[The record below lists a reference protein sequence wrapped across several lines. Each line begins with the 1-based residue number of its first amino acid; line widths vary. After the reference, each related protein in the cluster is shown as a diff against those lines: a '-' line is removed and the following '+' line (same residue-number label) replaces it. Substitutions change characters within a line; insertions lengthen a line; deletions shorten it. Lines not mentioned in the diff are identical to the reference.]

1 MPEKNLVPVSVNL
14 SRHDLE
20 LPDLHEKINSMMD
33 SFGLDHWL
41 LRIEITESA
50 LINNE
55 KIIQDHIRRFHQ
67 GGYQV
72 WLDDFGSGYSSL
84 NAVQNFDFDVLKID
98 MQFLRHQNAKTPAIL
113 TDIVD
118 MAKRTGMLVLSEGV
132 ETMKQYDFLR
142 EIGCVLAQ
150 GFYFTKPLPLDQCLS
165 VMKEKGY
172 HHETR
177 ADHEFY
183 ERIGRINVLHPFYSV
198 ITGNEKDTGS
208 PAPTAIHVVEGGKL
222 TSIYMN
228 QACQRWLNMA
238 QLENVEKSND
248 DTNSRENSNSLRIW
262 ECLNRISDI
271 GESAHAD
278 YVTPGFTWKMQYTMI
293 AKDGPRK
300 AYVTT
305 SVNPEYA
312 FMSTD
317 SGGDVGDN
325 PITKNN
331 IWAAFM
337 ESESAFFY
345 WKDSSRR
352 FLGANRAFL
361 NFYQIDL
368 SNLIGK
374 TFEEAI
380 GGSMAADLAEKEQ
393 KILETGITIRDS
405 ISVTLAGGC
414 EHQIMTSMA
423 PIYHEGKIVG
433 LTGQSMDITMVA
445 EERKSLE
452 QEILKDP
459 LTGIPNRRGFNR
471 FMDQLSSDA
480 AIKEAYIVNADIN
493 KFKSFNDR
501 YGHAV
506 GDILLKSFAE
516 EAVAFVGDK
525 GTVSRNGG
533 DEFQFFFPN
542 PASGFSSR
550 LQEFF
555 NRDHEFRAG
564 SILYRYSI
572 SGGVA
577 IYPDMSR
584 DVQELYDKADIA
596 LYHAKLDPHHNIA
609 LYNELMKE
617 ESREGMGLTFSD
629 LAAGEPASV
638 LIYRFDETEEIL
650 YANEN
655 CLKLFGCEDMRE
667 FMKLTGRS
675 FRTLIHPDDR
685 ETTEKDISLQQANPD
700 NDGYDFIIFRILTRD
715 GKEKEIMDIGR
726 KIHDPYYGDLFY
738 VLLWDNKELLR
749 MFRRPHYDT
758 VQQLGGGSSDASY
771 NDRHSDYDIGE
782 LTDFLQMLPGGM
794 HRCYLSSPG
803 HLEWCSPSLIR
814 MLGYEEDEFHD
825 LVGSIYV
832 KIMAKEDWGSFVE
845 LGRRLSV
852 KPGVGS
858 CFYHLIKKDG
868 THIPCIEVM
877 QSAMGPDG
885 IMYGY
890 ANVMDISTILRDVP
904 LSQVAK

>member
-1 MPEKNLVPVSVNL
+1 
-14 SRHDLE
+14 
-20 LPDLHEKINSMMD
+20 
-33 SFGLDHWL
+33 
-41 LRIEITESA
+41 
-50 LINNE
+50 
-55 KIIQDHIRRFHQ
+55 
-67 GGYQV
+67 
-72 WLDDFGSGYSSL
+72 
-84 NAVQNFDFDVLKID
+84 
-98 MQFLRHQNAKTPAIL
+98 
-113 TDIVD
+113 
-118 MAKRTGMLVLSEGV
+118 
-132 ETMKQYDFLR
+132 
-142 EIGCVLAQ
+142 
-150 GFYFTKPLPLDQCLS
+150 
-165 VMKEKGY
+165 
-172 HHETR
+172 
-177 ADHEFY
+177 
-183 ERIGRINVLHPFYSV
+183 
-198 ITGNEKDTGS
+198 
-208 PAPTAIHVVEGGKL
+208 
-222 TSIYMN
+222 MN
-228 QACQRWLNMA
+228 QACQRWLNLA
-238 QLENVEKSND
+238 QLQNAEKSND
-248 DTNSRENSNSLRIW
+248 NTNSRESANSLRIW
-262 ECLNRISDI
+262 ECLDRISDI
-271 GESAHAD
+271 GESAYAD

-293 AKDGPRK
+293 AKEGARK

-312 FMSTD
+312 FMSTNSADD
-317 SGGDVGDN
+317 SGSNSV
-325 PITKNN
+325 TRNN
-331 IWAAFM
+331 IWTAVM

-361 NFYQIDL
+361 ELYQKDL
-368 SNLIGK
+368 SDLYGK
-374 TFEEAI
+374 RYEEVI
-380 GGSMAADLAEKEQ
+380 GGPMAADLAEKEQ
-393 KILETGITIRDS
+393 KVLETGITIRDS
-405 ISVTLAGGC
+405 INVTLAGGR
-414 EHQIMTSMA
+414 EHQIMTTMA
-423 PIYHEGKIVG
+423 PINHEGKIVG
-433 LTGQSMDITMVA
+433 LVGQSMDITMVE
-445 EERKSLE
+445 EERKSLA

-471 FMDQLSSDA
+471 FMDQLACDTSV
-480 AIKEAYIVNADIN
+480 KEAYIVNADIN

-501 YGHAV
+501 YGHAI

-516 EAVAFVGDK
+516 EAVAFVGDR

-564 SILYRYSI
+564 GILYRYSI

-584 DVQELYDKADIA
+584 DVQELYDRADIA

-638 LIYRFDETEEIL
+638 LIYRYDETEEIL

-655 CLKLFGCEDMRE
+655 CLKLFDCENTQE

-685 ETTEKDISLQQANPD
+685 ETTERDISLQQANPD

-758 VQQLGGGSSDASY
+758 VQQLGGGSGTDNNNGGSNDY
-771 NDRHSDYDIGE
+771 NNSNDYDIGE
-782 LTDFLQMLPGGM
+782 LTDFLQLLPGGM

-868 THIPCIEVM
+868 TRIPCIEVM
-877 QSAMGPDG
+877 QSALGPDG

-890 ANVMDISTILRDVP
+890 ANVMDISTIIRDVP
-904 LSQVAK
+904 LPNLAK